1 MPTIELDGTH
11 FNYTERGTGTPLV
24 LVHGFPLDNRIWDDQ
39 VAALSDRCRV
49 IAPDL
54 RGFGQTRSE
63 EPFGIESLADDLH
76 RLLTKLDALPC
87 IMAGLSMG
95 GYVALA
101 YDAKY
106 ATDLKGLILVDTR
119 AEADTTE
126 GKQGREK
133 MICTVREFGSEAVA
147 NAMMP
152 KMLAPDTERSRPALM
167 QKLRGIMEACPAKTI
182 ENALVAL
189 RDRRD
194 YCDRLAS
201 IAVPTLIV
209 VGEHDAITPVS
220 VSEFMHREI
229 PKSKLV
235 VVKGAGHMS
244 AMEQPE
250 QVSRAIRG
258 FVESLGE

>member
-1 MPTIELDGTH
+1 MPSIDIDGTR
-11 FNYTERGTGTPLV
+11 FNYSERGAGVPLV
-24 LVHGFPLDNRIWDDQ
+24 LVHGFPLDNRVWDDQ
-39 VAALSDRCRV
+39 VAGLSDRFRV

-54 RGFGQTRSE
+54 RGFGQTKSE
-63 EPFGIESLADDLH
+63 EPFSMGSLAEDLH
-76 RLLTKLDALPC
+76 RLLTKLNALPC
-87 IMAGLSMG
+87 VMAGLSMG

-119 AEADTTE
+119 AEADTAE

-152 KMLAPDTERSRPALM
+152 KMLAPDPEQCRPALLK
-167 QKLRGIMEACPAKTI
+167 KLRGIMEACPAKTI
-182 ENALVAL
+182 EHALVAM

-194 YCDRLAS
+194 CRDRLAS

-209 VGEHDAITPVS
+209 VGEHDAITPVN
-220 VSEFMHREI
+220 VSEFMNREI

-244 AMEQPE
+244 PMEQAE
-250 QVSRAIRG
+250 QVNRAVRG
-258 FVESLGE
+258 FVESIGA